1 MGLQHLFP
9 AVEKRYPGSLWAVY
23 FLGLLTVLST
33 ARSLVHVFAPDGGAG
48 SIAGIALHVAG
59 GPNIVALFGQWGA
72 SQLVLALVQ
81 WLVLVRYRFLVPAM
95 LALVACEQLLR
106 LLSGALKPLQVA
118 TPPPGTYGTYLV
130 LPLTLLFLWLSLR
143 PVAPASRAGMLS

>member
-9 AVEKRYPGSLWAVY
+9 AVEKRYAGSLWAVY

-48 SIAGIALHVAG
+48 SIAGIALNVAG
-59 GPNIVALFGQWGA
+59 GPNIVALIGQWGA
-72 SQLVLALVQ
+72 SQLILALMQ

-106 LLSGALKPLQVA
+106 LLSGSLKPLLVA
-118 TPPPGTYGTYLV
+118 TPPPT
-130 LPLTLLFLWLSLR
+130 
-143 PVAPASRAGMLS
+143 